1 MTGRRMVRWIR
12 FLAISAA
19 VVCLGVWSGAGSI
32 LDSQAQESGAY
43 GKTQAYNKDKN
54 YEKDKNYDKDQ
65 NHKEARRLFDEADL
79 ITSEE
84 AGKLEE
90 LIARCR
96 KKTGM
101 DVAVVTAY
109 NDGSHTAS
117 EYADDFYDQNG
128 LGTGRKASGVLFLI
142 YMDRPGSYG
151 GEGYV
156 STTGNMIRI
165 LTDQRIEQ
173 IQDDVAYSL
182 KTRDYAG
189 AAAEF
194 LKDVEYYVDRGIQR
208 GQYNYDTETGEI
220 SIYRSIRWY
229 EGVFAFLVSAGVAG
243 SVCMG
248 VKRRYCME
256 PTGRERANSLLAYRA
271 DAKFAFGDAG
281 DNLIRKFVTSAPIPR
296 PSQNHSS
303 GGSGRSSGRSST
315 HRSSSGRSHGG
326 GGRRF

>member
-1 MTGRRMVRWIR
+1 M
-12 FLAISAA
+12 
-19 VVCLGVWSGAGSI
+19 
-32 LDSQAQESGAY
+32 
-43 GKTQAYNKDKN
+43 
-54 YEKDKNYDKDQ
+54 
-65 NHKEARRLFDEADL
+65 
-79 ITSEE
+79 TSEE
-84 AGKLEE
+84 AGALEE
-90 LIARCR
+90 RIAQCR

-109 NDGSHTAS
+109 NDGSHTAR

-142 YMDRPGSYG
+142 YMDSPGSYG
-151 GEGYV
+151 GESYV

-165 LTDQRIEQ
+165 LTDRRIEQ

-182 KTRDYAG
+182 RDLDYAG

-229 EGVFAFLVSAGVAG
+229 EGMFALLVSAGVAG
-243 SVCMG
+243 SVCLG
-248 VKRRYCME
+248 VKRRYSME
-256 PTGRERANSLLAYRA
+256 QTERERANSLLAYRA
-271 DAKFAFGDAG
+271 DTKFAFGDSG
-281 DNLIRKFVTSAPIPR
+281 DNLIRKFITSVPIPR
-296 PSQNHSS
+296 PTQNHSP
-303 GGSGRSSGRSST
+303 GGSGQSSGRSST

>member
-1 MTGRRMVRWIR
+1 MVRWLR
-12 FLAISAA
+12 LLAVSAA
-19 VVCLGVWSGAGSI
+19 VVWLGVWSGAGNI
-32 LDSQAQESGAY
+32 LDSRAQESGVY
-43 GKTQAYNKDKN
+43 HKSQI
-54 YEKDKNYDKDQ
+54 YDKAQ
-65 NHKEARRLFDEADL
+65 NRKNARRLFDGAGL
-79 ITSEE
+79 MTSEE
-84 AGKLEE
+84 AGALEE
-90 LIARCR
+90 RIAQCR

-109 NDGSHTAS
+109 NDGSHTAR

-142 YMDRPGSYG
+142 YMDSPGSYG
-151 GEGYV
+151 GESYV

-165 LTDQRIEQ
+165 LTDRRIEQ

-182 KTRDYAG
+182 RNLDYAG

-229 EGVFAFLVSAGVAG
+229 EGMFALLVSAGVAG
-243 SVCMG
+243 SVCLG
-248 VKRRYCME
+248 VKRRYSME
-256 PTGRERANSLLAYRA
+256 QTERERANSLLAYRA
-271 DAKFAFGDAG
+271 DTKFAFGDSG
-281 DNLIRKFVTSAPIPR
+281 DNLIRKFITSVPIPR
-296 PSQNHSS
+296 PTQNHSP
-303 GGSGRSSGRSST
+303 GGSGQSSGRSST

>member
-12 FLAISAA
+12 LLAVSAA

-43 GKTQAYNKDKN
+43 GKTQSYNKDKN
-54 YEKDKNYDKDQ
+54 YEKDQ

-142 YMDRPGSYG
+142 YMDSPGSYG

-182 KTRDYAG
+182 RNLDYAG

-229 EGVFAFLVSAGVAG
+229 EGMFALLVSAGVAG
-243 SVCMG
+243 SVCLG
-248 VKRRYCME
+248 VKRRYSME
-256 PTGRERANSLLAYRA
+256 QTERERANSLLAYRA
-271 DAKFAFGDAG
+271 DTKFAFGDSG
-281 DNLIRKFVTSAPIPR
+281 DNLIRKFITSVPIPR
-296 PSQNHSS
+296 PTQNHSP

>member
-12 FLAISAA
+12 LLAVTAA
-19 VVCLGVWSGAGSI
+19 VVWLGVWSGAGNM
-32 LDSQAQESGAY
+32 LDSRAQESGVY
-43 GKTQAYNKDKN
+43 DRSQT
-54 YEKDKNYDKDQ
+54 YDKAQPHDRDQ
-65 NHKEARRLFDEADL
+65 TYKNARRLFDEAGL
-79 ITSEE
+79 MTSEE
-84 AGKLEE
+84 AGDLEE
-90 LIARCR
+90 QIARCR

-109 NDGSHTAS
+109 NDGSHTAR

-142 YMDRPGSYG
+142 YMDSPGSYG
-151 GEGYV
+151 GESYV

-165 LTDQRIEQ
+165 LTDQRIER
-173 IQDDVAYSL
+173 IQDDVADSL
-182 KTRDYAG
+182 GNLDYAG

-229 EGVFAFLVSAGVAG
+229 EGMFAFLVSAGVAG
-243 SVCMG
+243 SVCLG
-248 VKRRYCME
+248 VKRQYSME
-256 PTGRERANSLLAYRA
+256 QTERERANSLLAYRA
-271 DAKFAFGDAG
+271 EAKFAFGDSG

-296 PSQNHSS
+296 PTQNHSS

>member
-1 MTGRRMVRWIR
+1 M
-12 FLAISAA
+12 
-19 VVCLGVWSGAGSI
+19 
-32 LDSQAQESGAY
+32 
-43 GKTQAYNKDKN
+43 
-54 YEKDKNYDKDQ
+54 
-65 NHKEARRLFDEADL
+65 
-79 ITSEE
+79 
-84 AGKLEE
+84 
-90 LIARCR
+90 

-142 YMDRPGSYG
+142 YMDSPGSYG

-248 VKRRYCME
+248 VKRRYSME

-303 GGSGRSSGRSST
+303 GGSGQSSGRSST

>member
-1 MTGRRMVRWIR
+1 MTGRRMVRWLR
-12 FLAISAA
+12 L

-43 GKTQAYNKDKN
+43 GKTQSFNKDKN
-54 YEKDKNYDKDQ
+54 YEKDQ

-142 YMDRPGSYG
+142 YMDSPGSYG

-156 STTGNMIRI
+156 STTGNMIR
-165 LTDQRIEQ
+165 

-248 VKRRYCME
+248 VKRRYSME

>member
-1 MTGRRMVRWIR
+1 
-12 FLAISAA
+12 
-19 VVCLGVWSGAGSI
+19 
-32 LDSQAQESGAY
+32 
-43 GKTQAYNKDKN
+43 
-54 YEKDKNYDKDQ
+54 
-65 NHKEARRLFDEADL
+65 
-79 ITSEE
+79 
-84 AGKLEE
+84 
-90 LIARCR
+90 
-96 KKTGM
+96 M

-109 NDGSHTAS
+109 NDGSHTAR

-142 YMDRPGSYG
+142 YMDSPGSYG
-151 GEGYV
+151 GESYV

-165 LTDQRIEQ
+165 LTDRRIEQ

-182 KTRDYAG
+182 RNLDYAR

-248 VKRRYCME
+248 VKRRYSME
-256 PTGRERANSLLAYRA
+256 PTGRERANSLWPTVQMP
-271 DAKFAFGDAG
+271 
-281 DNLIRKFVTSAPIPR
+281 NLPLGTQEII
-296 PSQNHSS
+296 
-303 GGSGRSSGRSST
+303 
-315 HRSSSGRSHGG
+315 
-326 GGRRF
+326 

>member
-1 MTGRRMVRWIR
+1 M
-12 FLAISAA
+12 
-19 VVCLGVWSGAGSI
+19 
-32 LDSQAQESGAY
+32 
-43 GKTQAYNKDKN
+43 
-54 YEKDKNYDKDQ
+54 
-65 NHKEARRLFDEADL
+65 
-79 ITSEE
+79 
-84 AGKLEE
+84 
-90 LIARCR
+90 
-96 KKTGM
+96 
-101 DVAVVTAY
+101 
-109 NDGSHTAS
+109 
-117 EYADDFYDQNG
+117 
-128 LGTGRKASGVLFLI
+128 LFLI
-142 YMDRPGSYG
+142 YMDSPGSYG

-248 VKRRYCME
+248 VKRRYSME